1 MFLKSFTYIILLTG
15 LIASCATPPEKPESK
30 SAIDVANEHLQQEM
44 PLITNT
50 EPSDSIIAAL
60 PQSKTEPP
68 REINQIGSL
77 PTIRTTVGVEPD
89 FTLKAGQPLTFNF
102 EQVPLREVVQ
112 MLADTMGISVVI
124 DTAIGAE
131 KITIRTA
138 EGKNLQK
145 QDLWPLLQLLLSESG
160 IMMEKRGGLYYLKK
174 VGTGSGLP
182 STIGLRLGGQD
193 DASQVLQITPL
204 RYITAESAS
213 AAITPMIQP
222 QGRILNLANLNI
234 IGIVSTPT
242 ILDRVNRLLQIIDA
256 DPFIHRGIRLFRL
269 QNSKASEVEAELDQI
284 LQAVMG
290 SAPAYQVIALER
302 INSILIVAP
311 PKGGF
316 REIEMWIEV
325 LDEQSDESIEQIFI
339 YRVKNLEAKELAA
352 TLSDVFKQ
360 EDKKDE
366 EVKKKETDILDPT
379 LPTNLPLQ
387 MADNE
392 AVLAVERAINSAATE
407 NGTIPVSAELKVN
420 IVADEKTNSLL
431 IRATPR
437 DYQQLL
443 ETIRILD
450 RVPKEVMVNVVIAEV
465 TLSETSRY
473 GIDWTALINKFG
485 ASSDGTVNQSSIG
498 TKFGV
503 GSGSGLVLNYF
514 SGDVTALLN
523 LVDSDSN
530 VSLLSRPSILVR
542 NNEEASINVGSNE
555 PVITRTNSNAA
566 NVNSTLGYTSNE
578 VQYRDTGI
586 TLKVTPRI
594 NDDGIINMKVFQE
607 VSQLGEERTEQRL
620 QSFLQR
626 KIETN
631 VVVRDGTAIVIG
643 GLIEDSD
650 NYGNSGLPI
659 LRKTRLHG
667 LFSSTSKESTRTEL
681 VLIIVPQI
689 VNPELN
695 NDPLLEQ
702 FKSQMKLV
710 DSLFIENEMHFNNFT
725 QQYSRDNYNNLYH

>member
-1 MFLKSFTYIILLTG
+1 MSFKSFTSFILITG
-15 LIASCATPPEKPESK
+15 LLASCATTAPEKPAPK
-30 SAIDVANEHLQQEM
+30 SAFDVANEHLQQEM
-44 PLITNT
+44 PSVSNRV
-50 EPSDSIIAAL
+50 PSDSPITAL
-60 PQSKTEPP
+60 PQPKTKPP
-68 REINQIGSL
+68 KEINQIGSL
-77 PTIRTTVGVEPD
+77 PTIKTTEEPEPQ
-89 FTLKAGQPLTFNF
+89 FSLHAGQPLKFNF
-102 EQVPLREVVQ
+102 EQVPLRDVVQ
-112 MLADTMGISVVI
+112 ILADTMGISIVV

-131 KITIRTA
+131 KITMRTA
-138 EGKNLQK
+138 DGKDLRK
-145 QDLWPLLQLLLSESG
+145 QDLWPLLQLLLSETG
-160 IMMEKRGGLYYLKK
+160 ITMEKRGGVYFLKK
-174 VGTGSGLP
+174 IGAGGGLP
-182 STIGLRLGGQD
+182 GTIGLNLKDKGD
-193 DASQVLQITPL
+193 SSQVLQITPL

-213 AAITPMIQP
+213 AAVTPMIQP

-234 IGIVSTPT
+234 IGIVTTPT
-242 ILDRVNRLLQIIDA
+242 ILGRVNRLLQIIDA
-256 DPFIHRGIRLFRL
+256 DPFVHRGIRLFRL
-269 QNSKASEVEAELDQI
+269 ENSKAAELKAELDQI

-302 INSILIVAP
+302 INAILVVAP

-316 REIEMWIEV
+316 REVETWIDV

-366 EVKKKETDILDPT
+366 EVKKKEDDGST

-387 MADNE
+387 VADNE
-392 AVLAVERAINSAATE
+392 AALAEER
-407 NGTIPVSAELKVN
+407 GTNQSTSSSGSIPVSAELKVN

-465 TLSETSRY
+465 TLTESTKY

-485 ASSDGTVNQSSIG
+485 TNSDGTTTQSNIG
-498 TKFGV
+498 TRFGV
-503 GSGSGLVLNYF
+503 GNSGGLVLNYF

-555 PVITRTNSNAA
+555 PVITRTNSNAS
-566 NVNSTLGYTSNE
+566 NINTSLGYVSNE

-643 GLIEDSD
+643 GLIEDNG
-650 NYGNSGLPI
+650 NYGNSGLPL
-659 LRKTRLHG
+659 LRKTPLKA
-667 LFSSTSKESTRTEL
+667 LFSSTSNQITRTEL

-702 FKSQMKLV
+702 FKSQMSLV
-710 DSLFIENEMHFNNFT
+710 NSLFIENDMHFNFFT
-725 QQYSRDNYNNLYH
+725 QQYSQDNYNNLYQP